1 MWNDAPIRFREGEPR
16 SMNQPRFVTLS
27 EAAAAAVPAGA
38 KIAIGGA
45 MVMSPMSFVREMVRQ
60 EKRDLDLVVVP
71 IGGIN
76 VDMLVGAGCVA
87 SVELPQ
93 VSLGEYGMAPHFR
106 RAVESGRIVT
116 REHS

>member
-1 MWNDAPIRFREGEPR
+1 MWYDATIRFREGEPR
-16 SMNQPRFVTLS
+16 SMNQARFVTLS
-27 EAAAAAVPAGA
+27 EAAAAVPSGA

-93 VSLGEYGMAPHFR
+93 VSLGEYGMAPNFR